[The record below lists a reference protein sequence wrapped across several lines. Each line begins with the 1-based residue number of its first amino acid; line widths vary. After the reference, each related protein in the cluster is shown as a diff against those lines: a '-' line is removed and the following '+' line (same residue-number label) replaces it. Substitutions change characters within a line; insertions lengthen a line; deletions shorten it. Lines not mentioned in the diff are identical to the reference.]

1 MFQIFKRNFLEWKDY
16 KEKVDFLDIFYW
28 QQKVRKENIKNL

>member
-1 MFQIFKRNFLEWKDY
+1 MFFRRRFLNWDEY
-16 KEKVDFLDIFYW
+16 MTRIEFLDYFNF